1 MSIPQPLTPSPDAT
15 LTDDGAYVGGEL
27 ELFRHAVNWKAYMR
41 RKLAPFITGRVIE
54 VGAGI
59 GGTTENLADLPGVTR
74 WTCVEPDAAQ
84 CDAVA
89 ALQAAGTIP
98 AHCTIH
104 RGYLSDLPQA
114 GADTVIYIDVLEHI
128 EDDRGELALAAG
140 HLKPGGRVVVLAP
153 AYQSLFGPFDK
164 AVGHYRRYTLP
175 QLRALA
181 DSAVLR
187 EEAAFHLDAVGLAAS
202 LANKLV
208 LGQSLPTKTQ
218 VALWDKA
225 MVPVSRLLDPLVLN
239 RFGKSA
245 IMVWQRK

>member
-1 MSIPQPLTPSPDAT
+1 MNAPASPIPPPEA
-15 LTDDGAYVGGEL
+15 GAYVGGEL
-27 ELFRHAVNWKAYMR
+27 ALFRHARNWKAYMR
-41 RKLAPFITGRVIE
+41 RKLAPYIRGSVIE

-59 GGTTENLADLPGVTR
+59 GGTTENLADLTGVTA
-74 WTCVEPDAAQ
+74 WLCVEPDAEQ
-84 CDAVA
+84 YL
-89 ALQAAGTIP
+89 ALEQLRADGAIP
-98 AHCTIH
+98 AHCAVH
-104 RGYLSDLPQA
+104 RGYLADLPPA

-153 AYQSLFGPFDK
+153 AYQSLFGPFDE
-164 AVGHYRRYTLP
+164 AVGHYRRYTLR

-181 DSAVLR
+181 DPTVLR
-187 EEAAFHLDAVGLAAS
+187 EEAAFHLDSVGLAAS

-208 LGQSLPTKTQ
+208 LGQSLPTPAQ

-225 MVPVSRLLDPLVLN
+225 MVPVSRLLDPLTFN

-245 IMVWQRK
+245 IMVWQRL

>member
-1 MSIPQPLTPSPDAT
+1 MA
-15 LTDDGAYVGGEL
+15 DDGTYVGGEL
-27 ELFRHAVNWKAYMR
+27 ALFRHALNWKAYMR
-41 RKLAPFITGRVIE
+41 RKLAPFIRGQVIE

-59 GGTTENLADLPGVTR
+59 GGTTENLSDIPGVTG
-74 WTCVEPDAAQ
+74 WNCVEPDANQCEAIAQ
-84 CDAVA
+84 
-89 ALQAAGTIP
+89 LKAAGTIP

-104 RGYLSDLPQA
+104 HGYLADLPPA

-128 EDDRGELALAAG
+128 EDDRGELATAAG
-140 HLKPGGRVVVLAP
+140 HLKPGGCVVVLAP
-153 AYQSLFGPFDK
+153 AYQGLFGPFDT

-181 DSAVLR
+181 DPAVLA
-187 EEAAFHLDAVGLAAS
+187 EVAAFHLDAVGLAAS

-208 LGQSLPTKTQ
+208 LGQSLPTPAQ
-218 VALWDKA
+218 VALWDRV
-225 MVPVSRLLDPLVLN
+225 MVPVSRLVDPLVGN